1 MVKILSFYDSISNH
15 RTILL
20 DASTRSTIGVNEF
33 KVVMPQARRLSLTNR
48 KSVINYINRLEKEI
62 DAHKLQERLDK
73 LTAL

>member
-1 MVKILSFYDSISNH
+1 MTAYLGNH

-33 KVVMPQARRLSLTNR
+33 KVVRPQARRLSLTNR

-62 DAHKLQERLDK
+62 DAHKLQEQLDK